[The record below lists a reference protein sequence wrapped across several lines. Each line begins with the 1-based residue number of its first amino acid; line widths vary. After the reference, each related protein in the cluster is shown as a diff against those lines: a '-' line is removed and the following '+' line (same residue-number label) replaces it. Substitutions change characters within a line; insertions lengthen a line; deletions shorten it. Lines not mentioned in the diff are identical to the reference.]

1 MAFERVFIP
10 IEHVRA
16 GKPQSKARKGT
27 NMAAVT
33 ETDFIWKN
41 GTLVPWAEATTH
53 VLTHALHYG
62 TAVFEGVRCYSG
74 DSGSAVFRL
83 REHMARLVLSG
94 KIIMM
99 DIPYSVD
106 ELVEAALETIRA
118 NKLTECYIRPIAYR
132 GYGAVG
138 VNPSAAPVDVV
149 IAVWPWGDYLGDTA
163 LKEGVKVAISTWRQ
177 RSVNALPG
185 AVKSSAAYLNSGLAN
200 IEAVG
205 HGYTEAVLL
214 NENGMVAEGSGE
226 NIFIVKDGVI
236 CTPPLSDGILSGLT
250 RDSIITIARDL
261 GYQVLERSI
270 ARTELYGADEVFFTG
285 TAAEVTPI
293 NSVDNRFIGLP
304 GPVTLALQARFFDVV
319 KGRVPDYQDWLTR
332 V

>member
-1 MAFERVFIP
+1 M
-10 IEHVRA
+10 
-16 GKPQSKARKGT
+16 
-27 NMAAVT
+27 
-33 ETDFIWKN
+33 
-41 GTLVPWAEATTH
+41 VPWAEATTH

-62 TAVFEGVRCYSG
+62 TAVFEGIRCYKG
-74 DSGSAVFRL
+74 DEGSAVFRL
-83 REHMARLVLSG
+83 REHMERLVVSG

-99 DIPYSVD
+99 DIPFTVD
-106 ELVEAALETIRA
+106 ELVEAALETIRI
-118 NKLTECYIRPIAYR
+118 NKLEECYVRPIAFR

-138 VNPSAAPVDVV
+138 VNPSAAPVDVA

-163 LKEGVKVAISTWRQ
+163 IKEGVSVAISTWRQ
-177 RSVNALPG
+177 RGINALPG

-226 NIFIVKDGVI
+226 NIFIVKNGLI
-236 CTPPLSDGILSGLT
+236 ATPPLSDGILAGLT
-250 RDSIITIARDL
+250 RDSVITIARDL
-261 GYQVLERSI
+261 GYEVQERSI
-270 ARTELYGADEVFFTG
+270 ARTELYAADEVFVTG

-293 NSVDNRFIGLP
+293 NSVDNRRIGLP
-304 GPVTLALQARFFDVV
+304 GPITLALQARFFDTVQ
-319 KGRVPDYQDWLTR
+319 GRVPEYAGWLSK